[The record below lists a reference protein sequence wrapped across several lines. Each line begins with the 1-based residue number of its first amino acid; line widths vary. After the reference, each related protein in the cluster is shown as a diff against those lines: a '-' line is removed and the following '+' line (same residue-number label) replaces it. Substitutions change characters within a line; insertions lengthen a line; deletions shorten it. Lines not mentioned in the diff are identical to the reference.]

1 MMPPKTNI
9 FYEDEIGSEKRQGST
24 RLSARAELPESLRKA
39 LIAYYGKDILL
50 SPPQEAALN
59 GGIAGR
65 TGLDYLISAPTNSGK
80 TLISL
85 FRIFTSTLA
94 GEKRCVYVAPL
105 KALAEEKAVE
115 FRVIAENL
123 HRSGE
128 RRIKVSVTTGDY
140 QLSREFLGSPPP
152 DSGEIVI
159 CTPERLEV
167 MLRNPEN
174 HEWARAVDTFV
185 FDEFHLLGD
194 STRGAGMDVL
204 LTRLLLLSDW
214 PSMIFLSATIGNPDK
229 IIQWLSHTKR
239 KVTYIHSDYRYP
251 KLIRRVALSTNPEDE
266 LEAFMR
272 EIVTE
277 ESRSALVFVSSRKD
291 ANTLAAKWRTLYPD
305 RHFAAFHAGLG
316 GRERNELMT
325 RIREGA
331 IKGVAATTSLKM
343 GVNFPVT
350 DVIIRDPVLKGK
362 KGTYPLS
369 SSDVSQMMGRA
380 GRGEIPGRGVLI
392 SNQEEDAFAR
402 REQLST
408 GYIEDLRPR
417 LMTKR
422 KSYSGEK
429 VGEGAAIRPINGIVL
444 TQIIGGAKVRTDEIT
459 GFLKHT
465 YAAIF
470 GGLDAAEVRSSLDF
484 LTRNHLI
491 EPVEGMDGS
500 FQVRPLGRT
509 IAYSGI
515 SPESGCIFAG
525 MIRALIKL
533 QKNGQR
539 EAQRGEDLIS
549 RLTPLDYL
557 FLALSAHECRD
568 YWIKSSDKTA
578 IEEVQ
583 TYIEGL
589 PVDEKPLFNRWRRED
604 DKENPTRRL
613 LSTLRIETD
622 MDVEGNASNIFAR
635 MMATAILLYIHAKG
649 ESLKSLALRYSHAK
663 RQLHEGDL
671 ESGLKF
677 SAIWMLSCISQ
688 ICDPEKAYG
697 MKRVQLRILEL
708 IEDVSLGSEM
718 GKLCVISGIASRS
731 VQKLV
736 ERGVTNLES
745 LRVLLAN
752 NTNDLGL
759 TEAQRISIAQ
769 WLHSRAR

>member
-1 MMPPKTNI
+1 MSSKANI
-9 FYEDEIGSEKRQGST
+9 FYEDEIGSDKRQGST
-24 RLSARAELPESLRKA
+24 HLSDRSELPESLRNA
-39 LIAYYGKDILL
+39 FIAYYGKDILL
-50 SPPQEAALN
+50 SPPQETALVS
-59 GGIAGR
+59 GIAGR
-65 TGLDYLISAPTNSGK
+65 SGQDYLISAPTNSGK

-85 FRIFTSTLA
+85 FRIFTSALA
-94 GEKRCVYVAPL
+94 GERRCVYVAPL

-115 FRVIAENL
+115 FRAIAENL
-123 HRSGE
+123 HRCRE

-174 HEWARAVDTFV
+174 HEWARAVDTYV

-194 STRGAGMDVL
+194 STRGAGMEVL

-214 PSMIFLSATIGNPDK
+214 PSMIFLSATIGNPEK
-229 IIQWLSHTKR
+229 IIQWLSHTNR
-239 KVTYIHSDYRYP
+239 KVTYIHSEYRFP
-251 KLIRRVALSTNPEDE
+251 KLIRQVALGTNPEEE
-266 LEAFMR
+266 LELFMR
-272 EIVTE
+272 EIVAE

-291 ANTLAAKWRTLYPD
+291 ANTLAAKWRTIYPGH
-305 RHFAAFHAGLG
+305 HFTAFHAGLG
-316 GRERNELMT
+316 SRERNELLG
-325 RIREGA
+325 RIREGS

-350 DVIIRDPVLKGK
+350 DVLIRDPVLKGK

-392 SNQEEDAFAR
+392 SKQEEDATVR

-408 GYIEDLRPR
+408 GHIEELRPR
-417 LMTKR
+417 LMPRR
-422 KSYSGEK
+422 KSHSGGK
-429 VGEGAAIRPINGIVL
+429 ITGDFAIRPLNGIVL
-444 TQIIGGAKVRTDEIT
+444 TQIITGGKVKTDEVAE
-459 GFLKHT
+459 FLKHT
-465 YAAIF
+465 YSALF
-470 GGLDAAEVRSSLDF
+470 GGLDATDVRSSLDF
-484 LTRNHLI
+484 LLRNHLI

-515 SPESGCIFAG
+515 SPESGCIIAG

-533 QKNGQR
+533 QKNGHQ
-539 EAQRGEDLIS
+539 EGKRGEDLIS

-568 YWIKSSDKTA
+568 YWIKASDKAA
-578 IEEVQ
+578 IREVQ

-589 PVDEKPLFNRWRRED
+589 PLDEKPLFNRWRSEA
-604 DKENPTRRL
+604 DKVNPTRRL
-613 LSTLRIETD
+613 LSTLRVEIDADE
-622 MDVEGNASNIFAR
+622 EGNASSVFAR
-635 MMATAILLYIHAKG
+635 MMATAILLYSHAKG
-649 ESLKSLALRYSHAK
+649 ESLKSLSLRYSHTK

-677 SAIWMLSCISQ
+677 AAVWVLSCIAQ
-688 ICDPEKAYG
+688 ICDPEKAYA
-697 MKRVQLRILEL
+697 MKKVQLRIFEL
-708 IEDVSLGSEM
+708 IEDVSMGSEI
-718 GKLCVISGIASRS
+718 GKLTQIEGMGPGSIKKIIDAGITDLKNLRS
-731 VQKLV
+731 VDEQHLMSF
-736 ERGVTNLES
+736 G
-745 LRVLLAN
+745 LRQSQSQAVMKWLA
-752 NTNDLGL
+752 
-759 TEAQRISIAQ
+759 AKR
-769 WLHSRAR
+769 R

>member
-1 MMPPKTNI
+1 MSSKANI
-9 FYEDEIGSEKRQGST
+9 FYEDEIGSDKRQGST
-24 RLSARAELPESLRKA
+24 HISDRSELLESLRNA
-39 LIAYYGKDILL
+39 FIAYYGKDILL
-50 SPPQEAALN
+50 SPPQETALVS
-59 GGIAGR
+59 GIAGR
-65 TGLDYLISAPTNSGK
+65 SGQDYLISAPTNSGK

-85 FRIFTSTLA
+85 FRIFTSALA
-94 GEKRCVYVAPL
+94 GGRRCVYVAPL

-115 FRVIAENL
+115 FRAIAENL
-123 HRSGE
+123 HRCGE

-167 MLRNPEN
+167 MLRNPDN
-174 HEWARAVDTFV
+174 HEWARAVDTYV

-204 LTRLLLLSDW
+204 LTRILLLSDW
-214 PSMIFLSATIGNPDK
+214 PSMIFLSATIGNADK

-277 ESRSALVFVSSRKD
+277 ESRSALVFVSSRK
-291 ANTLAAKWRTLYPD
+291 AASTLAAKWRTLYPD
-305 RHFAAFHAGLG
+305 HHFAAFHAGLG
-316 GRERNELMT
+316 GGERNELMT
-325 RIREGA
+325 RIREGV

-392 SNQEEDAFAR
+392 STQEEDAFAR
-402 REQLST
+402 KEQLST

-422 KSYSGEK
+422 KNYSGEN
-429 VGEGAAIRPINGIVL
+429 VGKATEIRPINGIVL
-444 TQIIGGAKVRTDEIT
+444 TQIIDGAKVRTDEIT

-470 GGLDAAEVRSSLDF
+470 GGIDAAEVRSSLDF

-500 FQVRPLGRT
+500 FQVRPLGKT

-549 RLTPLDYL
+549 RLTPLDFL
-557 FLALSAHECRD
+557 FLAVSAFECRD
-568 YWIKSSDKTA
+568 YWLKPSDEA
-578 IEEVQ
+578 AFNDVES
-583 TYIEGL
+583 YIEGL
-589 PVDEKPLFNRWRRED
+589 PLDEKPLFSRWRNEND
-604 DKENPTRRL
+604 LTNPTRRL
-613 LSTLRIETD
+613 LSTLRVQSDPTQK
-622 MDVEGNASNIFAR
+622 GSASLAYSR
-635 MMATAILLYIHAKG
+635 MMATAILLHKHARG
-649 ESLKSLALRYSHAK
+649 ETLTSLSQRYSHSK

-677 SAIWMLSCISQ
+677 TTVWVLSCIAQ
-688 ICDPEKAYG
+688 ICDPEKAYH
-697 MKRVQLRILEL
+697 MKKVQLRIFDL
-708 IEDVSLGSEM
+708 IEDVAIGSEIGKMTQIEGVGPISIKKIIDAGITDLKKLRGVDEGELISLGLKESQA
-718 GKLCVISGIASRS
+718 KAVSKWL
-731 VQKLV
+731 
-736 ERGVTNLES
+736 S
-745 LRVLLAN
+745 LR
-752 NTNDLGL
+752 
-759 TEAQRISIAQ
+759 
-769 WLHSRAR
+769 SR